1 METFSLIIEVIFV
14 VLIIAL
20 IVTIVRYPRDI
31 IRGFLGLIEPDIINP
46 LTWLFLPIWLLAYG
60 LDKLF
65 KWNLLGSSNQ
75 ISESAYPVDEYLR
88 FDFREGRK
96 AIFSKG
102 DIDNL
107 KSILLD
113 FLEISEFNYSIEEFK
128 IDASKKGLIECPL
141 KISFMDFNILIQ
153 FFDQEL
159 KGRSYGLFQSPSLTY
174 FSFQD
179 SETTHNIIGA
189 TLDGR
194 KFSVYTLDDLNKK
207 VRLRLNKKIK
217 LDSKKEEMDG
227 VQQMLKSMLSN

>member
-1 METFSLIIEVIFV
+1 MITII
-14 VLIIAL
+14 
-20 IVTIVRYPRDI
+20 RYPKDI

-65 KWNLLGSSNQ
+65 KWNLLETSNQ
-75 ISESAYPVDEYLR
+75 NSESAYPADEYLR

-113 FLEISEFNYSIEEFK
+113 FFEISEFNYSIEEFK
-128 IDASKKGLIECPL
+128 IDATKKGLIECPNR
-141 KISFMDFNILIQ
+141 ISFMDFNILIQ
-153 FFDQEL
+153 LFDQ
-159 KGRSYGLFQSPSLTY
+159 KVKDRSYGLFQSQSLSY
-174 FSFQD
+174 YSYQD
-179 SETTHNIIGA
+179 SKTTHNIIGA

-207 VRLRLNKKIK
+207 VRLRLNKKIN
-217 LDSKKEEMDG
+217 LNSKEIEMDG
-227 VQQMLKSMLSN
+227 VQHMLKSML